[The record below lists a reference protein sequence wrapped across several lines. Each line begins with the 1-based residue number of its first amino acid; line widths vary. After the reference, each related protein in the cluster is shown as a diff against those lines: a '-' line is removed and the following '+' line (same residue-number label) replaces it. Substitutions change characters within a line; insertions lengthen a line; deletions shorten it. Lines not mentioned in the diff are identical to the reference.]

1 MLGFKSSFFSHME
14 NNKVDSTREAKMVKS
29 PFSESKI
36 IERANLLRDNDLYF
50 FFRAIEETEAS
61 TVTVKG
67 KKQIMIGSNNYLGL
81 THHPVVKE
89 AAIKAIEKYGT
100 GCTGSR
106 FLNGNLNIHEE
117 LDEKLADYLGHEKA
131 IVFSTGMQANLGA
144 LSALCGPKDLMLFDS
159 ENHASIIDSSRLS
172 LGTTFKYKHNDM
184 SSLEELLESNV
195 SRFNRVIIVADGVFS
210 MTGDIMKLPEVV
222 ALAKKY
228 GAYVYVDD
236 AHGIGVMGAQGRGT
250 MNHFELTKDVDFN
263 MGTFSKS
270 FASIG
275 GVISGSKDAID
286 YVRHS
291 ARSFMFSASMPPAA
305 VATVSACIDVVTSD
319 DSILTNLWENVAMM
333 RNGFKELGFYTY
345 GSQTPIIPIFIGDDM
360 KALQMTKFL
369 EAHGV
374 FCTPVLPPAVP
385 KGEALIRTS
394 YMASHNK
401 ADLATVLEVFAEAKK
416 VFEIP
421 SSIH

>member
-1 MLGFKSSFFSHME
+1 MRDIDM
-14 NNKVDSTREAKMVKS
+14 AKT
-29 PFSESKI
+29 PYTDSKI
-36 IERANLLRDNDLYF
+36 LEKANLLRDNDLYP
-50 FFRAIEETEAS
+50 FFRAIEDTQAS

-67 KKQIMIGSNNYLGL
+67 KKHIMIGSNNYLGL
-81 THHPVVKE
+81 THHPYVKE

-106 FLNGNLNIHEE
+106 FLNGNLSIHEE
-117 LDEKLADYLGHEKA
+117 LDAKLANYLGHEAA
-131 IVFSTGMQANLGA
+131 IVFSTGMQSNLGA

-184 SSLEELLESNV
+184 NSLEELLESNIH
-195 SRFNRVIIVADGVFS
+195 RFNRVIIVADGVFS
-210 MTGDIMKLPEVV
+210 MTGDVMKLPEVV

-236 AHGIGVMGAQGRGT
+236 AHGLGVMGPQGRGT
-250 MNHFELTKDVDFN
+250 MHHFDLTKDVDVN

-275 GVISGSKDAID
+275 GVISGSKDIID
-286 YVRHS
+286 YIRHH
-291 ARSFMFSASMPPAA
+291 ARSFMFSASMAPSA

-319 DSILTNLWENVAMM
+319 ETILKNLWSNVEFM

-360 KALQMTKFL
+360 KALQMTKYL
-369 EAHGV
+369 ENEGV

-394 YMASHNK
+394 YMASHNRD
-401 ADLATVLEVFAEAKK
+401 DLAQVLEVFAKAKK
-416 VFEIP
+416 VFDIP
-421 SSIH
+421 NSIH

>member
-1 MLGFKSSFFSHME
+1 MKNTQDILQGTEMRDLNPSK
-14 NNKVDSTREAKMVKS
+14 T
-29 PFSESKI
+29 PFSSKVLDMAHLV
-36 IERANLLRDNDLYF
+36 RSMDLYP
-50 FFRAIEETEAS
+50 FFRAIEETDAS

-81 THHPVVKE
+81 THHPYVKE

-117 LDEKLADYLGHEKA
+117 LDVKIAQYLGHESA
-131 IVFSTGMQANLGA
+131 IIFSTGMQANLGA
-144 LSALCGPKDLMLFDS
+144 LSAICGPKDLMLFDS
-159 ENHASIIDSSRLS
+159 ENHASIIDASRLS

-210 MTGDIMKLPEVV
+210 MTGDVLRLPEVV

-236 AHGIGVMGAQGRGT
+236 AHGIGVMGPQGRGT
-250 MNHFELTKDVDFN
+250 MHHFDLVKDVDFN

-275 GVISGSKDAID
+275 GVISGTKESID

-291 ARSFMFSASMPPAA
+291 ARAFMFSASMPPAA
-305 VATVSACIDVVTSD
+305 VATVSACIDIVTSD
-319 DSILTNLWENVAMM
+319 PTVLENLWSNVEFMKK
-333 RNGFKELGFYTY
+333 GFKELGFFTY
-345 GSQTPIIPIFIGDDM
+345 GSQTPILPLFIGDDM
-360 KALQMTKFL
+360 KALKMTKYL
-369 EAHGV
+369 ENQGV
-374 FCTPVLPPAVP
+374 FATPVLPPAVP

-394 YMASHNK
+394 YMASHDRD
-401 ADLATVLEVFAEAKK
+401 DLTRVLEIFADAKK

-421 SSIH
+421 TNIH

>member
-1 MLGFKSSFFSHME
+1 ME
-14 NNKVDSTREAKMVKS
+14 TTKKDSREPKMAKT
-29 PFSESKI
+29 PFSSKL
-36 IERANLLRDNDLYF
+36 IERANLMRENDLYP

-81 THHPVVKE
+81 THHPYVKE

-117 LDEKLADYLGHEKA
+117 LDVKIAKYLGHEAA
-131 IVFSTGMQANLGA
+131 IVFSTGMQANLGS

-159 ENHASIIDSSRLS
+159 ENHASIIDSSRLA

-195 SRFNRVIIVADGVFS
+195 TRFNRVIIVADGVFS
-210 MTGDIMKLPEVV
+210 MTGDVMKLPEVV

-236 AHGIGVMGAQGRGT
+236 AHGMGVMGPEGRGT
-250 MNHFELTKDVDFN
+250 MHHFDLAKDVDFN

-275 GVISGSKDAID
+275 GVISGSHESID
-286 YVRHS
+286 YVRHT

-305 VATVSACIDVVTSD
+305 VATVSACIDLVTSD
-319 DSILTNLWENVAMM
+319 ESFLKNLWENVAFM
-333 RNGFKELGFYTY
+333 RNGFKDLGFYTY

-360 KALQMTKFL
+360 KALKMTKFL
-369 EAHGV
+369 ESQGV
-374 FCTPVLPPAVP
+374 FATPVLPPAVP

-394 YMASHNK
+394 YMASHDK
-401 ADLATVLEVFAEAKK
+401 TDLATVLEVFAEAKK
-416 VFEIP
+416 IFEIP
-421 SSIH
+421 ASIH

>member
-1 MLGFKSSFFSHME
+1 ME
-14 NNKVDSTREAKMVKS
+14 KV
-29 PFSESKI
+29 PFNESKI
-36 IERANLLRDNDLYF
+36 LERANLMRENDLYP

-81 THHPVVKE
+81 THHPYVKE

-117 LDEKLADYLGHEKA
+117 LDVKLAEYLGHEAA

-210 MTGDIMKLPEVV
+210 MTGDIMKLPEVI

-236 AHGIGVMGAQGRGT
+236 AHGIGVMGPEGRGT
-250 MNHFELTKDVDFN
+250 MHHFELAKEVDFN

-275 GVISGSKDAID
+275 GVISGSRDSID
-286 YVRHS
+286 YIRHS

-305 VATVSACIDVVTSD
+305 VATVSACIDMVTTD
-319 DSILTNLWENVAMM
+319 ESILKNLWDNVTFM
-333 RNGFKELGFYTY
+333 RNGFKDLGFYTY

-360 KALQMTKFL
+360 KALKMTKFL

-394 YMASHNK
+394 YMSSHNK
-401 ADLATVLEVFAEAKK
+401 TDLSKVLEVFKEAKK
-416 VFEIP
+416 IFEIP
-421 SSIH
+421 TSIH

>member
-1 MLGFKSSFFSHME
+1 ME
-14 NNKVDSTREAKMVKS
+14 TTRKESREAKMAKT
-29 PFSESKI
+29 PFSVSKI
-36 IERANLLRDNDLYF
+36 IERANLMRENDLYP

-81 THHPVVKE
+81 THHSYVKE

-106 FLNGNLNIHEE
+106 FLNGNLNLHEE
-117 LDEKLADYLGHEKA
+117 LDVKIAEYLGHESA

-210 MTGDIMKLPEVV
+210 MTGDILKLPEVV
-222 ALAKKY
+222 GLAKKF

-236 AHGIGVMGAQGRGT
+236 AHGIGVMGPQGRGT
-250 MNHFELTKDVDFN
+250 MHHFNLSNEIDFN

-275 GVISGSKDAID
+275 GVISGSRDSID
-286 YVRHS
+286 YVRHT

-305 VATVSACIDVVTSD
+305 VATVSACIDMVTSD
-319 DSILTNLWENVAMM
+319 PSILTNLWDNVAFM

-360 KALQMTKFL
+360 KALKMTKYL
-369 EAHGV
+369 ESHGV

-394 YMASHNK
+394 YMSSHNK
-401 ADLATVLEVFAEAKK
+401 KDLAVVLEAFAEAKK
-416 VFEIP
+416 IFEIP
-421 SSIH
+421 TSIQ

>member
-1 MLGFKSSFFSHME
+1 M
-14 NNKVDSTREAKMVKS
+14 AKT

-36 IERANLLRDNDLYF
+36 IERANLLRDNDLYP

-81 THHPVVKE
+81 THHPYVKE

-236 AHGIGVMGAQGRGT
+236 AHGLGVMGPQGRGT
-250 MNHFELTKDVDFN
+250 MQHFELTKDVDFN

-305 VATVSACIDVVTSD
+305 VATVSACIDMVTTD
-319 DSILTNLWENVAMM
+319 PSILKNLWDNVAMM
-333 RNGFKELGFYTY
+333 REGFKELGFYTY

-360 KALQMTKFL
+360 KAVQMTKFL
-369 EAHGV
+369 ENHGV

-385 KGEALIRTS
+385 RGEALIRTS

-401 ADLATVLEVFAEAKK
+401 EDLATVLQIFAEAKK

-421 SSIH
+421 SAIH

>member
-1 MLGFKSSFFSHME
+1 MRPMKHNTQETLQGQEM
-14 NNKVDSTREAKMVKS
+14 DSTIKRASRK

-50 FFRAIEETEAS
+50 FFRAIEETAAS

-67 KKQIMIGSNNYLGL
+67 QKQIMIGSNNYLGL
-81 THHPVVKE
+81 THHPLVKE

-106 FLNGNLNIHEE
+106 FLNGNLNIHDE
-117 LDEKLADYLGHEKA
+117 LDVKLAEYLGHEKA

-144 LSALCGPKDLMLFDS
+144 LSAICGPKDLMLFDS
-159 ENHASIIDSSRLS
+159 ENHASIIDASRLAI
-172 LGTTFKYKHNDM
+172 GTTFKYKHNDM

-210 MTGDIMKLPEVV
+210 MTGDILRLPEVV

-236 AHGIGVMGAQGRGT
+236 AHGLGVMGAQGRGT
-250 MNHFELTKDVDFN
+250 MNHFNVTKDVDFN

-275 GVISGSKDAID
+275 GVISGSADAID

-319 DSILTNLWENVAMM
+319 ETILTNLWSNVEFM
-333 RNGFKELGFYTY
+333 RKGFQELGFFTY
-345 GSQTPIIPIFIGDDM
+345 GSKTPIIPLFIGDDM
-360 KALQMTKFL
+360 KAVKMTKWL
-369 EAHGV
+369 ESKGV
-374 FCTPVLPPAVP
+374 FATPVLPPAVP

-394 YMASHNK
+394 YMASHDRG
-401 ADLATVLEVFAEAKK
+401 DLTKVLEVFAEAKK
-416 VFEIP
+416 LFEIP
-421 SSIH
+421 TNLH

>member
-1 MLGFKSSFFSHME
+1 MRGL
-14 NNKVDSTREAKMVKS
+14 
-29 PFSESKI
+29 
-36 IERANLLRDNDLYF
+36 DLYP

-81 THHPVVKE
+81 THHPYVKE
-89 AAIKAIEKYGT
+89 AAIKAIEKFGT

-106 FLNGNLNIHEE
+106 FLNGNLSIHEE
-117 LDEKLADYLGHEKA
+117 LDLKLADYLGHEAA

-159 ENHASIIDSSRLS
+159 ENHASIVDSSRLAI
-172 LGTTFKYKHNDM
+172 GTTFKYKHNDM
-184 SSLEELLESNV
+184 SSLEELLESNI

-236 AHGIGVMGAQGRGT
+236 AHGLGVMGPKGQGT
-250 MNHFELTKDVDFN
+250 MHHFNLTSEVDFN

-275 GVISGSKDAID
+275 GVISGTKDSID
-286 YVRHS
+286 YIRHT

-305 VATVSACIDVVTSD
+305 VATVSACIDVVTTD
-319 DSILTNLWENVAMM
+319 PSILKNLWDNVAFM
-333 RNGFKELGFYTY
+333 RDGFKDLGFYTY
-345 GSQTPIIPIFIGDDM
+345 DSQTPIIPLFIGDDI
-360 KALQMTKFL
+360 KVLKLTKFL
-369 EAHGV
+369 EANGV
-374 FCTPVLPPAVP
+374 FGTPVLPPAVP

-394 YMASHNK
+394 YMASHDK
-401 ADLATVLEVFAEAKK
+401 KDLATVLEVFKEAKK

-421 SSIH
+421 TSIHR

>member
-1 MLGFKSSFFSHME
+1 
-14 NNKVDSTREAKMVKS
+14 
-29 PFSESKI
+29 
-36 IERANLLRDNDLYF
+36 
-50 FFRAIEETEAS
+50 
-61 TVTVKG
+61 
-67 KKQIMIGSNNYLGL
+67 GSNNYLGL
-81 THHPVVKE
+81 THHPHVKE
-89 AAIKAIEKYGT
+89 AAIKAVEKYGT

-117 LDEKLADYLGHEKA
+117 LDVKLAEYLGHESA

-159 ENHASIIDSSRLS
+159 ENHASIIDASRLA
-172 LGTTFKYKHNDM
+172 LGTTFKFKHNDM
-184 SSLEELLESNV
+184 ASLEELLESNV

-236 AHGIGVMGAQGRGT
+236 AHGLGVMGPQGRGT
-250 MNHFELTKDVDFN
+250 MNHFELTREVDFN

-286 YVRHS
+286 YIRHS
-291 ARSFMFSASMPPAA
+291 ARSFMFSASMPPSA
-305 VATVSACIDVVTSD
+305 VATVSACIDVISKD
-319 DSILTNLWENVAMM
+319 ESILKNLWENVAMM
-333 RNGFKELGFYTY
+333 RNGFQELGFYTY

-360 KALQMTKFL
+360 KALKMTKFL

-394 YMASHNK
+394 YMASHK
-401 ADLATVLEVFAEAKK
+401 KEDLATVLQVFAEAKK

-421 SSIH
+421 SAIH

>member
-1 MLGFKSSFFSHME
+1 MKQTNQIETAGPAME
-14 NNKVDSTREAKMVKS
+14 TFNPIHTKK
-29 PFSESKI
+29 PFSDSKI
-36 IERANLLRDNDLYF
+36 LERANLLRANDLYF

-67 KKQIMIGSNNYLGL
+67 QKQIMIGSNNYLGL
-81 THHPVVKE
+81 THHPYVQE

-117 LDEKLADYLGHEKA
+117 LDHKLAEYLGHEKA

-144 LSALCGPKDLMLFDS
+144 LSAICGPKDLMLFDS
-159 ENHASIIDSSRLS
+159 ENHASIIDASRLA

-184 SSLEELLESNV
+184 ASLEELLESNM
-195 SRFNRVIIVADGVFS
+195 SRFHRVIIVADGVFS
-210 MTGDIMKLPEVV
+210 MTGDVLKLPEVV
-222 ALAKKY
+222 KLAKKY

-236 AHGIGVMGAQGRGT
+236 AHGLGVMGPQGRGT
-250 MNHFELTKDVDFN
+250 MSHFDVVKDVDFN

-291 ARSFMFSASMPPAA
+291 ARSFMFSASMPPSA

-319 DSILTNLWENVAMM
+319 SSVLENLWSNVAFMKK
-333 RNGFKELGFYTY
+333 GFNELGFYTY
-345 GSQTPIIPIFIGDDM
+345 GSNTPIIPIYIGDDV

-369 EAHGV
+369 EAKGV
-374 FCTPVLPPAVP
+374 FATPVLPPAVP

-394 YMASHNK
+394 YMASHNRN
-401 ADLATVLEVFAEAKK
+401 DLAKVLEIFAEAKK

-421 SSIH
+421 TNIH

>member
-1 MLGFKSSFFSHME
+1 
-14 NNKVDSTREAKMVKS
+14 
-29 PFSESKI
+29 
-36 IERANLLRDNDLYF
+36 
-50 FFRAIEETEAS
+50 
-61 TVTVKG
+61 
-67 KKQIMIGSNNYLGL
+67 
-81 THHPVVKE
+81 
-89 AAIKAIEKYGT
+89 
-100 GCTGSR
+100 
-106 FLNGNLNIHEE
+106 
-117 LDEKLADYLGHEKA
+117 
-131 IVFSTGMQANLGA
+131 
-144 LSALCGPKDLMLFDS
+144 MLFDS
-159 ENHASIIDSSRLS
+159 ENHASIIDSSRLA

-184 SSLEELLESNV
+184 SSLEELLESNI

-210 MTGDIMKLPEVV
+210 MTGDVMKLPEVV

-236 AHGIGVMGAQGRGT
+236 AHGLGVMGPQGRGT
-250 MNHFELTKDVDFN
+250 MHHFELAKEVDFN

-270 FASIG
+270 FATIG
-275 GVISGSKDAID
+275 GVISGTHEAID
-286 YVRHS
+286 YIRHT

-305 VATVSACIDVVTSD
+305 VATVSACIDMVTTD
-319 DSILTNLWENVAMM
+319 PSILNNLWDNVAFM

-345 GSQTPIIPIFIGDDM
+345 GSQTPIIPIFVGDDM

-369 EAHGV
+369 ENHGV

-394 YMASHNK
+394 YMAAHNK
-401 ADLATVLEVFAEAKK
+401 EDLATVLQVFAEAKK

>member
-1 MLGFKSSFFSHME
+1 ME
-14 NNKVDSTREAKMVKS
+14 NIQRDSKMAKT
-29 PFSESKI
+29 PFSDSKI

-67 KKQIMIGSNNYLGL
+67 QKQIMIGSNNYLGL
-81 THHPVVKE
+81 THHPLVKE

-117 LDEKLADYLGHEKA
+117 LDEKLADFLGHEKA

-210 MTGDIMKLPEVV
+210 MTGDILKLPEVV

-236 AHGIGVMGAQGRGT
+236 AHGMGVMGPQGRGT
-250 MNHFELTKDVDFN
+250 MHHFELANQVDFN

-305 VATVSACIDVVTSD
+305 VATVSACIDAVKSD
-319 DSILTNLWENVAMM
+319 PTILTNLWSNVEMM

-345 GSQTPIIPIFIGDDM
+345 GSQTPIIPIFVGDDM

-369 EAHGV
+369 EANGV
-374 FCTPVLPPAVP
+374 FATPVLPPAVP

-401 ADLATVLEVFAEAKK
+401 EDLKTVLQVFKEAKR

-421 SSIH
+421 STIH

>member
-1 MLGFKSSFFSHME
+1 MKHNTIETQNEPSMTS
-14 NNKVDSTREAKMVKS
+14 DSKLKASRK

-67 KKQIMIGSNNYLGL
+67 QKQIMIGSNNYLGL
-81 THHPVVKE
+81 THHPLVKE

-100 GCTGSR
+100 ACTGSR
-106 FLNGNLNIHEE
+106 FLNGNLTIHEE
-117 LDEKLADYLGHEKA
+117 LDHKLADYLGHEKA

-144 LSALCGPKDLMLFDS
+144 LSAICGPKDLMLFDS

-184 SSLEELLESNV
+184 ASLEELLESNV

-210 MTGDIMKLPEVV
+210 MTGDILRLPEVV

-236 AHGIGVMGAQGRGT
+236 AHGLGVMGAEGRGT
-250 MNHFELTKDVDFN
+250 MNHFDVTKDVDFN

-275 GVISGSKDAID
+275 GVISGSADAID

-319 DSILTNLWENVAMM
+319 PSILKNLWSNVEFMK
-333 RNGFKELGFYTY
+333 NGFKDLGFFTY
-345 GSQTPIIPIFIGDDM
+345 GSQTPIIPLYIGDDM
-360 KALQMTKFL
+360 KAVKMTKFL
-369 EAHGV
+369 QEKGV
-374 FCTPVLPPAVP
+374 FATPVLPPAVP

-394 YMASHNK
+394 YMASHDRS
-401 ADLATVLEVFAEAKK
+401 DLAKVLEVFAEAKK

-421 SSIH
+421 TNLH